1 MTLRTPSAL
10 TLPSALL
17 CSLVA
22 VGCGSGN
29 DDDGPAPAT
38 TVVNAPADDM
48 AATGGTTSLGD
59 MTATGGTGGM
69 IPTGVTTG
77 NGDAIAT
84 GETDGN
90 GDAIATGETDGN
102 GDAIATGETDGN
114 GDATATGETD
124 GNGDATA
131 TGGMGTTTAF
141 DGVWLQACT
150 VNDPTDL
157 SDGYS
162 VTTLTNNG
170 TSSSVRSLEYTD
182 SACSVPNMPA
192 EIVIDAVIVFTGDTT
207 DTALGQATNIDVSF
221 DSATVDGV
229 SQSVPPQTIHDIA
242 FTTGNELYFGDDEID
257 PARDGSSPGA
267 RPVVL
272 ESPPFLRQ

>member
-48 AATGGTTSLGD
+48 AATGGTTGLGD

-77 NGDAIAT
+77 IVDV
-84 GETDGN
+84 
-90 GDAIATGETDGN
+90 
-102 GDAIATGETDGN
+102 
-114 GDATATGETD
+114 TASGETD

-229 SQSVPPQTIHDIA
+229 SQSVPPQTIYDIA